1 MRCYALEEHYITE
14 CPLPKEYKICSR
26 CSNVGHVWHQC
37 QDLSEKCI
45 NCGGDHNALA
55 MRCNKR
61 KEILKEKRKQMNEKQ
76 NLTYASI
83 SQVTPKVTM
92 PNMKFPS
99 ITKEEILK
107 IHICIAHA
115 QGKDQKKPGTY
126 KTELDKVLK
135 ANNLPTIII
144 PDDSDEITECT
155 YDQAA
160 DVAGA
165 TKVKNS
171 EVKET
176 QPTPGKST
184 EKDIFDAT
192 DLGIEIYTHT
202 EQGWPVNFTTEEL
215 VKGIEN
221 KRYKWKY
228 NNASLS
234 EDQILRKISKGEIKL
249 HKCFY
254 AVDKAEFRKTRS
266 GLIQDRS
273 PADARDPRTIKKAF
287 HSSIN

>member
-92 PNMKFPS
+92 PNMKVPS

-107 IHICIAHA
+107 IHTCIAHA
-115 QGKDQKKPGTY
+115 QGKDQKKPGT
-126 KTELDKVLK
+126 
-135 ANNLPTIII
+135 
-144 PDDSDEITECT
+144 
-155 YDQAA
+155 
-160 DVAGA
+160 
-165 TKVKNS
+165 
-171 EVKET
+171 
-176 QPTPGKST
+176 
-184 EKDIFDAT
+184 
-192 DLGIEIYTHT
+192 
-202 EQGWPVNFTTEEL
+202 
-215 VKGIEN
+215 
-221 KRYKWKY
+221 
-228 NNASLS
+228 
-234 EDQILRKISKGEIKL
+234 
-249 HKCFY
+249 
-254 AVDKAEFRKTRS
+254 
-266 GLIQDRS
+266 
-273 PADARDPRTIKKAF
+273 
-287 HSSIN
+287 